1 MKQLNRDLKK
11 KMKEEKFK
19 IRLEKMRKKLLIKN

>member
-11 KMKEEKFK
+11 KVKEEKFK
-19 IRLEKMRKKLLIKN
+19 IKLEKMRKKQLIKN

>member
-11 KMKEEKFK
+11 KVKEEKFK
-19 IRLEKMRKKLLIKN
+19 IKREKMRKKQLIKN